1 MAELA
6 GRVGDGINLPA
17 GLARSSD
24 LVDVARRAHAAAG
37 GDSDRFLVT
46 VSAPFAETWA
56 RADRR
61 AELAH
66 EGIDRVVM
74 LVHPPFD
81 RRRIEALAPLLR
93 V

>member
-1 MAELA
+1 LSRCNNRPPKREPTHPK
-6 GRVGDGINLPA
+6 R
-17 GLARSSD
+17 
-24 LVDVARRAHAAAG
+24 AAG
-37 GDSDRFLVT
+37 GDPDRFLVT

-93 V
+93 A